1 MKKYILIFFAGCL
14 SSLAFPSLFLIP
26 FFVIGF
32 IIFFQ
37 RLWYDLE
44 DQNYFLTGL
53 AFGLGHFFVGLHW
66 IYFPITFDPAYA
78 QWALLMTFIFTVAM
92 GLFFA
97 IPSVIIG
104 HIFKKIKRF
113 NLFFSFKVFLFSLIF
128 FLSELTR
135 SYIFGGFPW
144 NLFSHIWAVDY
155 RLISITS
162 ILGIHGLSFVT
173 IYWVAFISIFLKKNK
188 LYALFCFAVL
198 PITLFFVGNN
208 YKTNENGKKIIIRV
222 VQPNIPQ
229 KDKWSKNKIYG
240 NLDRLI
246 NLSNKNSDLQKPDL
260 LIWPESALT
269 FVVNENRYLLDYLR
283 DNLDK
288 EILLVTG
295 GLRRESLKKENKI
308 YNSLFLIKNGN
319 ILNFY
324 DKKKLV
330 PFGEYMPFRKYI
342 KFKKLTRGNQDF
354 SAGNQSNIIEV
365 LINEN
370 SIKIMTNIC
379 YEGIFPHIHSPVD
392 LVINITNDAWFGS
405 TTGPSQHLMANR
417 SRIVEIGSPGV
428 RVANSGISAFFDAN
442 GKISQKIDLNVRDY
456 IQQEI
461 NLVNNKSIFIKFGNK
476 LIISLIFIIA
486 IASIIIDRFVKKSRK
501 KDFLV

>member
-1 MKKYILIFFAGCL
+1 MNKYIFIFLAGCL
-14 SSLAFPSLFLIP
+14 SSLAFPNLFLIP
-26 FFVIGF
+26 FFIVGF
-32 IIFFQ
+32 VIFFQ
-37 RLWYDLE
+37 QLWYNLE
-44 DQNYFLTGL
+44 NQNYFLIGL

-66 IYFPITFDPAYA
+66 VYFPITFDPAYA
-78 QWALLMTFIFTVAM
+78 QFAPLMTFIFIALM
-92 GLFFA
+92 ALFFA
-97 IPSVIIG
+97 IPSAIIG
-104 HIFKKIKRF
+104 YIFKKIKRF
-113 NLFFSFKVFLFSLIF
+113 NFFFSFKIFLISLVF
-128 FLSELTR
+128 FLSELAR

-144 NLFSHIWAVDY
+144 NLLSHIWTIDY
-155 RLISITS
+155 RLIAITS
-162 ILGIHGLSFVT
+162 IFGIHGLSFVT
-173 IYWVAFISIFLKKNK
+173 IYWVTFISLFLKKNK

-198 PITLFFVGNN
+198 PITLFFVGHN
-208 YKTNENGKKIIIRV
+208 YKASENGKKIVVRV

-229 KDKWSKNKIYG
+229 KDKWRENKIYG
-240 NLDRLI
+240 NLDTLI
-246 NLSNKNSDLQKPDL
+246 NLSNENSDIQKPDL

-269 FVVNENRYLLDYLR
+269 FFVNENRNLLDYLK

-295 GLRRESLKKENKI
+295 GLRRESLKEGNKI

-330 PFGEYMPFRKYI
+330 PFGEYMPFREFI
-342 KFKKLTRGNQDF
+342 RFKKLTEGSQDF
-354 SAGNQSNIIEV
+354 SVGNQSNISEV
-365 LINEN
+365 LINEHN
-370 SIKIMTNIC
+370 IKIMTNIC
-379 YEGIFPHIHSPVD
+379 YEGIFPHKHTPID
-392 LVINITNDAWFGS
+392 LVINITNDAWFGN

-442 GKISQKIDLNVRDY
+442 GKISRKIDLNSENY

-476 LIISLIFIIA
+476 LIIGLIFFMAII
-486 IASIIIDRFVKKSRK
+486 SIIIDRFSKKSRK

>member
-1 MKKYILIFFAGCL
+1 MNKYIFIFLAGCL

-44 DQNYFLTGL
+44 NQNCFLIGF

-78 QWALLMTFIFTVAM
+78 LWAPLMTFIFIALM
-92 GLFFA
+92 ALFFA
-97 IPSVIIG
+97 IPSGIIG
-104 HIFKKIKRF
+104 YILKKIKRLNF
-113 NLFFSFKVFLFSLIF
+113 FFSFKVFLISLIF
-128 FLSELTR
+128 FLSELIR

-144 NLFSHIWAVDY
+144 NLFSHIWTVDH
-155 RLISITS
+155 RFITITS
-162 ILGIHGLSFVT
+162 ILGIHGLSYVT

-188 LYALFCFAVL
+188 RYALFGLVVL
-198 PITLFFVGNN
+198 PITLFFLGNN
-208 YKTNENGKKIIIRV
+208 YKTSENEKKIIVRV

-229 KDKWSKNKIYG
+229 NEKWNKNKIYE
-240 NLDRLI
+240 NLDTLI
-246 NLSNKNSDLQKPDL
+246 NLSNKNSDIQKPDL

-269 FVVNENRYLLDYLR
+269 FFVNENRNLLNYLR

-288 EILLVTG
+288 EIILVTG
-295 GLRRESLKKENKI
+295 GLRKESLNKENKI

-342 KFKKLTRGNQDF
+342 KINKLTKGNQDF
-354 SAGNQSNIIEV
+354 SVGNQSNISEV
-365 LINEN
+365 LINEQN
-370 SIKIMTNIC
+370 IKIMTNIC
-379 YEGIFPHIHSPVD
+379 YEGIFPHKHSPID
-392 LVINITNDAWFGS
+392 FVINITNDAWFGN

-417 SRIVEIGSPGV
+417 LRIAEIGSPGI
-428 RVANSGISAFFDAN
+428 RVANSGISAFFDAD
-442 GKISQKIDLNVRDY
+442 GKISRKIDLNSRDY

-461 NLVNNKSIFIKFGNK
+461 NLVNSKSIFIKFGSK
-476 LIISLIFIIA
+476 LTISLIFFMAII
-486 IASIIIDRFVKKSRK
+486 SIIIDRFAKKSGK